1 MTTPLPTEDAECE
14 ACGET
19 YRRKVP
25 HQRFCSDKCRSA
37 WHNAIMVERLK
48 WAKSVEMD
56 DG

>member
-48 WAKSVEMD
+48 WDKSVEMD